1 MSIRAILGEGSR
13 DDFVCDLLRR
23 FASEADFR
31 RIFEL
36 CEKIKIMF
44 GPFFASG
51 PLSKIV
57 VFRATRATF
66 RFVRSFDGECS
77 TLRSVFDRRI
87 EPKTLAKPRF
97 RRFSTSIDFET
108 RADDVLDERAA
119 LSRLTRHPSTFDRYR
134 GPFLGIGVF
143 LENEASRSLG
153 DFSTSTLS
161 NLLSPSSIVS
171 LQRPLR
177 SFFRHLAFRRAYGS
191 QPLSF
196 RLRLGSCLR
205 LLPFFRKVL
214 KRAP

>member
-1 MSIRAILGEGSR
+1 MCTNDSSFEKKLGESTRAKPGNQLVSTTMSIRAILGEGSR
-13 DDFVCDLLRR
+13 DDFVHDLLRR

-44 GPFFASG
+44 APFFASG
-51 PLSKIV
+51 PFSKIV
-57 VFRATRATF
+57 VFRAIRATF

-134 GPFLGIGVF
+134 GPF
-143 LENEASRSLG
+143 
-153 DFSTSTLS
+153 
-161 NLLSPSSIVS
+161 
-171 LQRPLR
+171 
-177 SFFRHLAFRRAYGS
+177 
-191 QPLSF
+191 
-196 RLRLGSCLR
+196 
-205 LLPFFRKVL
+205 
-214 KRAP
+214 